1 MLHVPMREMSEAD
14 RVRVIVQILE
24 AELKDLPPE
33 AQRAYCYLFARV
45 AADMG
50 AFRILNDQ
58 MPEGSMRLVLRDPTT
73 GRLFA
78 AERPSEWTNDDEGRY
93 VAEMRSKL
101 LG

>member
-1 MLHVPMREMSEAD
+1 VYTMREMNQAD
-14 RVRVIVQILE
+14 RVRLLVQILE
-24 AELKDLPPE
+24 AALQDLPTE

-50 AFRILNDQ
+50 DFRIVNDE
-58 MPEGSMRLVLRDPTT
+58 MPEGSMRLVLRDPGT
-73 GRLFA
+73 GRLFI
-78 AERPSEWTNDDEGRY
+78 AERPAEWTRDDEERY